1 MPGTRIC
8 SDDKVY
14 ALQEDDALISN
25 LEGSFSNVVGL
36 PLELFERMLRDLLT
50 TQLLLQIKP

>member
-1 MPGTRIC
+1 MDFGQGNFYRIGLIE
-8 SDDKVY
+8 Y

-36 PLELFERMLRDLLT
+36 PLELFA
-50 TQLLLQIKP
+50 